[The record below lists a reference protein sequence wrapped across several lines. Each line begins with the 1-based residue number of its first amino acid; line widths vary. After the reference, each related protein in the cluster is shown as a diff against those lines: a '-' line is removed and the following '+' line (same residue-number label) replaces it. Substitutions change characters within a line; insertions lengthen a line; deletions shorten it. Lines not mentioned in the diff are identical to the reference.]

1 MIIVHGTFPVKAD
14 YREEALALM
23 KRMSV
28 ASRAEE
34 GCISYEF
41 YVGLSDINTLLLFQ
55 EWDCVDSLQAHFE
68 TEHMEEFL
76 KVLPDILDGEVTT
89 RRYEVRGTGEGY
101 EEGELASDNLIES
114 DLPDRRTK
122 VESRPKIIH

>member
-14 YREEALALM
+14 YRDEALELM

-28 ASRAEE
+28 ASREEE

-55 EWDCVDSLQAHFE
+55 EWDNVDSLQAHFE

-76 KVLPDILDGEVTT
+76 KVLPDILDGEPTT
-89 RRYEVRGTGEGY
+89 RRYEVRGSGEGY
-101 EEGELASDNLIES
+101 DEDDMSSDNLLDSEVREPRS
-114 DLPDRRTK
+114 R
-122 VESRPKIIH
+122 VEQRSKIIH